1 MYSPMQDAAV
11 RMGEQVYAAW
21 AALRLGL
28 LLGDAVDVAAAEGD
42 LPGLDPHDLAVR
54 EHLLQLLDG
63 QPVVFVAVLGGDNG
77 PVDDEK
83 VHIRGDADLAVFPG
97 GGALHGVDGLRPLQI
112 AGLFRQAQLVHR
124 QAAALGIGGLAQ
136 GAEGVL
142 GRLIEGVLR
151 VLGPDARHLSRG
163 HEAGHG
169 SIPSRSQMTFSHPR

>member
-63 QPVVFVAVLGGDNG
+63 QPVVFVTVLGG
-77 PVDDEK
+77 
-83 VHIRGDADLAVFPG
+83 R
-97 GGALHGVDGLRPLQI
+97 
-112 AGLFRQAQLVHR
+112 
-124 QAAALGIGGLAQ
+124 
-136 GAEGVL
+136 
-142 GRLIEGVLR
+142 
-151 VLGPDARHLSRG
+151 
-163 HEAGHG
+163 
-169 SIPSRSQMTFSHPR
+169 